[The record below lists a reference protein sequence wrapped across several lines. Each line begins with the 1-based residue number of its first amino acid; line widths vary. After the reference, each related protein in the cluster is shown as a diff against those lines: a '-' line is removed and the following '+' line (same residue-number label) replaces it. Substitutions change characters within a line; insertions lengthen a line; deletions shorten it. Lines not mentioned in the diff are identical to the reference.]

1 MAGLH
6 LGLEAG
12 HEGVEAGE
20 VGVVEVAGVD
30 LGRPAVVRVPG
41 VVQILP
47 LSATTLRLH
56 FWRPRLPR
64 LHLR

>member
-12 HEGVEAGE
+12 HKRVEAGE
-20 VGVVEVAGVD
+20 GRVVEMAGVD
-30 LGRPAVVRVPG
+30 LRRPAVVRVPG

-47 LSATTLRLH
+47 LSATTPRLH
-56 FWRPRLPR
+56 IWRSRMLR